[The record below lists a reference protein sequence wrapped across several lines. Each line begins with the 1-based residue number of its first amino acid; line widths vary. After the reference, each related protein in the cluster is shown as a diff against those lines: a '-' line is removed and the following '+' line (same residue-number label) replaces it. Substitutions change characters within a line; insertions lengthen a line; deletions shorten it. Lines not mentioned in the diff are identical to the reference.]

1 MALFATRHPDAS
13 EQEKLDVIAF
23 RRSVIVS
30 YTSSLDARVSW
41 STLISALKILGKLF
55 TLFIYPNINPTI

>member
-1 MALFATRHPDAS
+1 MALFATRHPDAN

-30 YTSSLDARVSW
+30 YTTSLDARVSW
-41 STLISALKILGKLF
+41 STLISALKILGKFL
-55 TLFIYPNINPTI
+55 